1 MSVLSGL
8 WNDVTGKTA
17 ADASNAAAADTYKK
31 QTAAVGDLNNY
42 AAGVPGQYNALGVGY
57 DPYKQAGGSALQ
69 MLMSG
74 LGLGGAGGSKAFT
87 DAYRSLPGY
96 QASIDAG
103 TQAAMRGA
111 NAGNMLQSGRT
122 LKALDEWGRNKEDQL
137 SGNYL
142 AQLMGLTGQ
151 GQQAV
156 GAQAGIGAQGL
167 GQQANLRGSA
177 FGGQMNAAGTIG
189 QGQVAGAQAQQQGV
203 QGLLNTGTNLAGG
216 WLGGGAKIPSGTV
229 TMPNSMWPSAYS
241 PLPTG
246 RA

>member
-17 ADASNAAAADTYKK
+17 SDAANAAAADTYKK

-42 AAGVPGQYNALGVGY
+42 AAGVPGQYKALGAGY
-57 DPYKQAGGSALQ
+57 DPFIAGNGNVLQ
-69 MLMSG
+69 MLMNG
-74 LGLGGAGGSKAFT
+74 TGANGPGGNEAYT
-87 DAYRSLPGY
+87 NAYRSTPGY
-96 QASIDAG
+96 QAGLDTG
-103 TQAAMRGA
+103 TNAVMRGA
-111 NAGNMLQSGRT
+111 NAGNMGQSGAT
-122 LKALDEWGRNKEDQL
+122 LKALERYGINYEDQK
-137 SGNYL
+137 SNDFWSK
-142 AQLMGLTGQ
+142 LMGLSNQ
-151 GQQAV
+151 GYQAV
-156 GAQAGIGAQGL
+156 GAQAGLGAQGL

>member
-42 AAGVPGQYNALGVGY
+42 AAGVPGQYNALGAGY
-57 DPYKQAGGSALQ
+57 DPYKQAGGSSLQ

-74 LGLGGAGGSKAFT
+74 LGLNGAGGSQAFT

-96 QASIDAG
+96 QAAMETGMRSGERALN
-103 TQAAMRGA
+103 AA
-111 NAGNMLQSGRT
+111 NMGQSGRA
-122 LKALDEWGRNKEDQL
+122 ALELQRRGMGIEDQA

-142 AQLMGLTGQ
+142 AQLMGLSNKGYDAT
-151 GQQAV
+151 
-156 GAQAGIGAQGL
+156 GAQASLGAQGL
-167 GQQANLRGSA
+167 GAQERLRGSA
-177 FGGQMNAAGTIG
+177 FTGQMGAAGTIG

-203 QGLLNTGTNLAGG
+203 GNLLNAGTNLAGG
-216 WLGGGAKIPSGTV
+216 FLGGGYKVPTGNVTV
-229 TMPNSMWPSAYS
+229 PNSMWPSAYS